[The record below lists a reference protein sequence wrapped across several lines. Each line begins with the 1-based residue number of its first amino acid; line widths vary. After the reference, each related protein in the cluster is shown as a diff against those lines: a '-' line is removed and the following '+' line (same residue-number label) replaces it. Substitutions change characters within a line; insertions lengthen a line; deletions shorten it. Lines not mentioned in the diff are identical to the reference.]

1 MSKLVI
7 ANFKMNGSKE
17 FIENWVKDFHEENES
32 NKTIIV
38 ALPSPYL
45 SNFKDSNF
53 NLVAKGNSFSISCLY
68 SNHINIVSIL
78 I

>member
-53 NLVAKGNSFSISCLY
+53 NLEE
-68 SNHINIVSIL
+68 
-78 I
+78 

>member
-17 FIENWVKDFHEENES
+17 LIESWVKDFHEEKES

-45 SNFKDSNF
+45 SNYKDSNF
-53 NLVAKGNSFSISCLY
+53 NLAGQMFQINHPELSHHNSRRKC
-68 SNHINIVSIL
+68 
-78 I
+78 

>member
-17 FIENWVKDFHEENES
+17 FIENWVKDFHKENES

-38 ALPSPYL
+38 ALPAPYL
-45 SNFKDSNF
+45 S
-53 NLVAKGNSFSISCLY
+53 LI
-68 SNHINIVSIL
+68 HI
-78 I
+78 

>member
-38 ALPSPYL
+38 ALPSPYI
-45 SNFKDSNF
+45 SNFKDSKLILAGQN
-53 NLVAKGNSFSISCLY
+53 V
-68 SNHINIVSIL
+68 SNKSS
-78 I
+78 

>member
-17 FIENWVKDFHEENES
+17 FIENWAKDFHEEKES

-38 ALPSPYL
+38 ALPSLIYQIL
-45 SNFKDSNF
+45 K
-53 NLVAKGNSFSISCLY
+53 
-68 SNHINIVSIL
+68 IVI
-78 I
+78 